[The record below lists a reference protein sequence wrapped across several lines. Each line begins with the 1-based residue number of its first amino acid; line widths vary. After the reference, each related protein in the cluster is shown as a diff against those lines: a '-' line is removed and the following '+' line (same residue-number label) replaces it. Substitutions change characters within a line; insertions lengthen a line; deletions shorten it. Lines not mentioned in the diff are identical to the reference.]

1 MWEEANQRVSTPVQ
15 LVSQY
20 LENISREALE
30 TYQDLIR
37 HYIRRRQGVYALYRK
52 GSLWYVGLAGNLS
65 RRLKDHL
72 RDRHKES
79 WDRFSVYLTIGAT
92 NMKEMESLLLRV
104 VMPPGNKTKGRFL
117 KAENLRQR
125 FAADIRRRQRERL
138 DSLIGRPRRARTKS
152 MARETKPKAKSS
164 APLAPYV
171 TGPMPIRARH
181 NGRRIRA
188 RIRRD
193 GSILYNHSVYNS
205 PSAAAKAV
213 RRRRTNGWAFWEY
226 QRAPGDWVKLTFLRL
241 SR

>member
-1 MWEEANQRVSTPVQ
+1 MWEEENQRVSTHVQ

-30 TYQDLIR
+30 VHHDLIR
-37 HYIRRRQGVYALYRK
+37 QYIRGRRGVYALYRK
-52 GSLWYVGLAGNLS
+52 DTLWYVGLAGNLS
-65 RRLKDHL
+65 RRLKEHL

-79 WDRFSVYLTIGAT
+79 WDRFSVYLTIGST

-104 VMPPGNKTKGRFL
+104 VVPPGNKKKGRFL
-117 KAENLRQR
+117 RAENLRQN
-125 FAADIRRRQRERL
+125 FATDVRLRQRERL
-138 DSLIGRPRRARTKS
+138 DTLIGRTTRIRTK
-152 MARETKPKAKSS
+152 AGVCQTQPKAKPS
-164 APLAPYV
+164 APLAAYV
-171 TGPMPIRARH
+171 TVPMPIRGRH
-181 NGRRIRA
+181 RGRRVRA

-193 GSILYNHSVYNS
+193 GTILYDHTIYNS

-226 QRAPGDWVKLTFLRL
+226 QRAPGDWVKLTFLRH